1 MYSWYIWI
9 PKKKV
14 WYKHSPYPW
23 VSWQACFSPKYLFQ
37 TNQHGEDVFFHIFQD
52 YSQKGNVE
60 TKQESSITCSRPGI
74 IAIWT
79 HSRIQIL
86 STPPRGRYGFKVEL
100 MTSVQK
106 QASRVIPVS
115 PAKNELLDKMNNE
128 GPSISTIQQT
138 ISCWDTMVLFTGN
151 KQGSRFSLNIKAWML
166 WWLGITTCHLNNFL
180 DAK

>member
-1 MYSWYIWI
+1 M
-9 PKKKV
+9 KV

-86 STPPRGRYGFKVEL
+86 STPPPPEAGMVSKLNWWPVCKNRQAEL
-100 MTSVQK
+100 YQCPQPRMSCLTRWTMKDLLLVQYN
-106 QASRVIPVS
+106 RPYPVGIQWS
-115 PAKNELLDKMNNE
+115 SSLETNRALDFLW
-128 GPSISTIQQT
+128 ISKPE
-138 ISCWDTMVLFTGN
+138 CYDG
-151 KQGSRFSLNIKAWML
+151 
-166 WWLGITTCHLNNFL
+166 
-180 DAK
+180 